1 MICECAWS
9 VTRMRNSYLSKF
21 YWKIKQRR
29 GSKKAVIALARKILV
44 IIYNLLK
51 DNTVYDESKFEVAK
65 QKQESFRLNKMKS
78 DAKKLG
84 FTLVPVEASI
94 EVI

>member
-9 VTRMRNSYLSKF
+9 AVRMRNTYLSKF

-44 IIYNLLK
+44 IVYHLLK
-51 DNTVYDESKFEVAK
+51 SNSDYDEQKFEIAK
-65 QKQESFRLNKMKS
+65 QKQEIFKVKKIQLE
-78 DAKKLG
+78 AKKLG
-84 FTLVPVEASI
+84 FLLIPAEPAA
-94 EVI
+94 